1 MQSYTEKTALVT
13 GASKGLGEALSR
25 ELAARG
31 AHLVL
36 VARSADAL
44 RTLAEQTRT
53 THGVTTEVIVADLAA
68 PDGAKQVA
76 DTLSE
81 RRTEL
86 DLLVNNAGMGALGPF
101 FTQPL
106 DPNVQSVGLNVTG
119 LMALTH
125 HIGSEMLK
133 RGSGGIVN
141 VASGAAF
148 QPMPYQA
155 SYGATKA
162 FVLSFTEAIAEEL
175 RGTKIRVMGAYPGAT
190 DTGFFDHTTATMDPK
205 AVSPQH
211 AAARILD
218 DFSRGRATSFPGGTS
233 DRLRTLVPR
242 LLPRSR
248 TARLAGDF
256 NRRAGHHQGRTL

>member
-1 MQSYTEKTALVT
+1 MQPYTERTALVT
-13 GASKGLGEALSR
+13 GASKGLGEALAR

-36 VARSADAL
+36 VARSAAPL
-44 RTLAEQTRT
+44 RTLAEQLRAA
-53 THGVTTEVIVADLAA
+53 HGVTAEVIVADLAA
-68 PDGAKQVA
+68 PDGAQRVA

-81 RRTEL
+81 RRTDV
-86 DLLVNNAGMGALGPF
+86 DLLINNAGIGAVGPF

-106 DPNVQSVGLNVTG
+106 EPNLQSVGLNVTG

-125 HIGSEMLK
+125 HIGSGMLE
-133 RGSGGIVN
+133 RGGGIVN

-175 RGTKIRVMGAYPGAT
+175 RGTRIRVMGAYPGAT

-205 AVSPQH
+205 AISPHH
-211 AAARILD
+211 AATRILD
-218 DFSRGRATSFPGGTS
+218 DYSRGRTTSFPGGAS
-233 DRLRTLVPR
+233 DRVLASLPR
-242 LLPRSR
+242 LLPRSL
-248 TARLAGDF
+248 TARLAGDV
-256 NRRAGHHQGRTL
+256 NRRAGHDRSRTL